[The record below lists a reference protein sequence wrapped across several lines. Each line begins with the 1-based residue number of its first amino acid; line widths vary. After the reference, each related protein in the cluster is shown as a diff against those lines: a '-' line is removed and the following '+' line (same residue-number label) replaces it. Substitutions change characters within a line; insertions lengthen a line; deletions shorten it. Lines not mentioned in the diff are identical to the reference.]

1 MLKREFCLREGPGE
15 VTRRLAP
22 PVGQPPAGLDPES
35 CEHEAIHT
43 PGATQ
48 PHGAVLAARTQSLRI
63 THCSANLADILG
75 RPPAAVLG
83 SELSTIIGPAALE
96 AALALK
102 AYERGPLGTM
112 QSDAPPGL
120 GTAPGRVL
128 HLSGFHSGDRIC
140 IDLEPARA
148 DIGQQPPVTL
158 VQSVLES
165 FKRATSQSALCALAC
180 IGLRTITGFDRIMVY
195 RFGKDGEGAVVSE
208 FHARHL
214 EPWLGN
220 HYPTTDIPPQ
230 ARRQYMLQRV
240 GAVAD
245 SSYVPVPLLSG
256 RRAEDATPLD
266 LTYSALRSVSPIH
279 REFMRNMGTAASLTV
294 GLAYGQDLWGLIICH
309 HSSPRI
315 AGPELRAV
323 VDMVGQVVS
332 LLLGSLHDA
341 EIFAARTNRQATLHA
356 ITDQLAAPVPVGDAL
371 AMAQAALL
379 HLVGA
384 GGAVVR
390 IAGVCRCLGRTPGSI
405 AAERMIVALRAS
417 PFGGSDLIAS
427 GELGRQYPQFAQ
439 HAAEASG
446 ALLLELSP
454 LGDDVILWLRPER
467 SRTVT
472 WGGNPHE
479 HSTIDPLTG
488 KVGPRASFAAWTQ
501 TTKGQSEPW
510 SAAEEA
516 LALELRQAILSEVA
530 HRAKSEQAWVKHYR
544 ALNESLEHKVQQR
557 AEALEAETEE
567 RQRTGAILQQAQK
580 MEAIGQLTGGVAHD
594 FNNVLAAIIGNL
606 ELAQARAIDPVVKK
620 FLANAQQAAERGAKL
635 TDHLLSFARK
645 QPLKR
650 EVCDLNRLSTDFA
663 TLIRRTVG
671 TAIEV
676 RLALSED
683 LWPVMLDATQFE
695 MALLNL
701 AVNAS
706 HAMPGGGVIEISTHN
721 VAAASDELP
730 GDLDPGDYT
739 CVAVQDNGSGMSAE
753 VAARAV
759 EPFYTTSTI
768 GKSTGLGL
776 SQVYGLSKQLGGTT
790 ILASQVGSGT
800 RVSLLFP
807 RALNTPLALP
817 VPRLAPATPLVD
829 TLRNDGRLL
838 VIDDDPDVREVTVE
852 TLRALGFEV
861 FAAES
866 ARLGLDIL
874 QSGLELDLVVTDFSM
889 PEMNGIEFIRH
900 AHESHPDLPCLL
912 VTGYAETSD
921 FADAISGGITILR
934 KPYRMKELAATIDRL
949 RGELQIV

>member
-1 MLKREFCLREGPGE
+1 MPLTLPPQLPGGKAPGGKAPVGLDREFCEREP
-15 VTRRLAP
+15 
-22 PVGQPPAGLDPES
+22 
-35 CEHEAIHT
+35 IHI

-48 PHGAVLAARTQSLRI
+48 PHGAVLAARIQSLRV

-83 SELSTIIGPAALE
+83 SDLSTIIGPAALE
-96 AALALK
+96 AVLGLK
-102 AYERGPLGTM
+102 PYERISLGTM
-112 QSDAPPGL
+112 QTDAPPST
-120 GTAPGRVL
+120 GTAQGRVL
-128 HLSGFHSGDRIC
+128 HLNGFHSGDRIC
-140 IDLEPARA
+140 VDIEPARS
-148 DIGQQPPVTL
+148 DVGQQPSVKL

-165 FKRATSQSALCALAC
+165 FKRATSQSALCTLASK
-180 IGLRTITGFDRIMVY
+180 GLRAITGYDRVMIY
-195 RFGKDGEGAVVSE
+195 RFGKSGDGAVVSE

-214 EPWLGN
+214 KPWLGN

-245 SSYVPVPLLSG
+245 AAYVPVPLLTG
-256 RRAEDATPLD
+256 RRIEDATPLD

-294 GLAYGQDLWGLIICH
+294 ALTYGPDLWGLIICH
-309 HSSPRI
+309 HSSPHI

-341 EIFAARTNRQATLHA
+341 EIFASRTNRQSTLRA
-356 ITDQLAAPVPVGDAL
+356 ILDQLAAPVPLGDAL
-371 AMAQAALL
+371 AKAQAALL

-384 GGAVVR
+384 TGAVVR
-390 IAGVCRCLGRTPGSI
+390 VGGVCRCFGRTPDAGVGEQII
-405 AAERMIVALRAS
+405 AALQATPHGNGDPIAIGDLGLRH
-417 PFGGSDLIAS
+417 
-427 GELGRQYPQFAQ
+427 PQFAPY
-439 HAAEASG
+439 APVASG

-454 LGDDVILWLRPER
+454 LGKDVILWLRQEQ

-472 WGGNPHE
+472 WAGNPDQHAE
-479 HSTIDPLTG
+479 IDPVSGRLA
-488 KVGPRASFAAWTQ
+488 PRASFAAWTQ
-501 TTKGQSEPW
+501 TTTGQSDPW
-510 SAAEEA
+510 TAADET
-516 LALELRQAILSEVA
+516 LAHDLRQAIEAEAA
-530 HRAKSEQAWVKHYR
+530 HRSKSERAWHEHYR
-544 ALNESLEHKVQQR
+544 ELSESLEHKVQQR
-557 AEALEAETEE
+557 SQVLEAETQE

-594 FNNVLAAIIGNL
+594 FNNVLAAVLGNL
-606 ELAQARAIDPVVKK
+606 ELAQARATDPAVKK
-620 FLANAQQAAERGAKL
+620 FLRNAQQAAERGAKL

-645 QPLKR
+645 QPLRR
-650 EVCDLNRLSTDFA
+650 ESCDLNRLSTDFA
-663 TLIRRTVG
+663 ALIRRTVG
-671 TAIEV
+671 AAIEV
-676 RLALSED
+676 RLTLAAG

-706 HAMPGGGVIEISTHN
+706 HAMPGGGVIEISTRN
-721 VAAASDELP
+721 VPAGSDGLP

-739 CVAVQDNGSGMSAE
+739 CVAVQDDGSGMSAE
-753 VAARAV
+753 VAARAF

-790 ILASQVGSGT
+790 ILTSRAGRGT
-800 RVSLLFP
+800 CVSLLLP
-807 RALNTPLALP
+807 RALHAPLAAP
-817 VPRLAPATPLVD
+817 VPQSVADQSVAVTPPADVQPTD
-829 TLRNDGRLL
+829 ARLL

-852 TLRALGFEV
+852 TLRALGFDV
-861 FAAES
+861 VAAES
-866 ARLGLDIL
+866 AKLGLDIL
-874 QSGLELDLVVTDFSM
+874 HSGLELDLVVTDFSM

-900 AHESHPDLPCLL
+900 AHLSHPQLPCLL

-921 FADAISGGITILR
+921 FAEAISGGITILR
-934 KPYRMKELAATIDRL
+934 KPYRMKELAATIERL
-949 RGELQIV
+949 RA